1 MLTVLQW
8 SGFSR
13 LLALLVTLAT
23 IDASRTEE
31 ATPAPQ
37 TLDDLLKPLLARA
50 YGLALRLLRDSAD
63 AEDLVQ
69 EAALAAAR
77 GFGTF
82 QTGTNFKAWFF
93 RILTNCFYSRHRRQ
107 RRQGTTADLDEVPE
121 LYLYAR
127 AAEAGLHGGPAD
139 PAQAVLNRLDS
150 EQIAGALQS
159 LPQEYRVVST
169 LYLMEDLSY
178 GEISDILR
186 IPIGTVRSRLH
197 RGRNIL
203 KKLLWEVAVERGL
216 VPDQDRE
223 QREHG

>member
-1 MLTVLQW
+1 MPAVLQW
-8 SGFSR
+8 SDLLR
-13 LLALLVTLAT
+13 LFAPLVTLAT
-23 IDASRTEE
+23 IDASRTEQ

-37 TLDDLLKPLLARA
+37 TLDGLLTPLLAGA
-50 YGLALRLLRDSAD
+50 YGLALRLLRNSAD
-63 AEDLVQ
+63 AQDLVQ

-93 RILTNCFYSRHRRQ
+93 RILTNCYYSRHRRQ
-107 RRQGTTADLDEVPE
+107 RRQGTTADLDEVPD

-127 AAEAGLHGGPAD
+127 AAEAGLHASPAD
-139 PAQAVLNRLDS
+139 PAQALLNRLDS
-150 EQIAGALQS
+150 AQIAGALQS

-186 IPIGTVRSRLH
+186 IPVGTVRSRLH

-203 KKLLWEVAVERGL
+203 KKLLWQVAVEHGL
-216 VPDQDRE
+216 VPDRDRE
-223 QREHG
+223 QREHD

>member
-1 MLTVLQW
+1 MLAELHW
-8 SGFSR
+8 SGFLR
-13 LLALLVTLAT
+13 LLAPLVTLAT
-23 IDASRTEE
+23 MDSSRTEE
-31 ATPAPQ
+31 ATPAQQ
-37 TLDDLLKPLLARA
+37 TLDSLLKPLLARA
-50 YGLALRLLRDSAD
+50 YGLALRLVRNSAD

-77 GFGTF
+77 GFATF
-82 QTGTNFKAWFF
+82 QSGTNFKAWFF

-107 RRQGTTADLDEVPE
+107 RREGTAADIDEVPD

-127 AAEAGLHGGPAD
+127 AAELGLLGGPAD
-139 PAQAVLNRLDS
+139 PVQTVLNRLDN

-159 LPQEYRVVST
+159 LPPEYRVVST

-203 KKLLWEVAVERGL
+203 KKLLWQVAVERGL
-216 VPDQDRE
+216 VPDRDRE
-223 QREHG
+223 QHEHG